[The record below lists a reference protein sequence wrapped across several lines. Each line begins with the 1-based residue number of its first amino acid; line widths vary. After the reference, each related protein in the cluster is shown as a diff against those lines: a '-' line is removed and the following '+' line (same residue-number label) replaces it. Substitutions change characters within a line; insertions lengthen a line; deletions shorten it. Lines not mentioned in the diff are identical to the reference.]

1 MRKILLIILILTIFL
16 WKINVFAQINEQ
28 SHSSGLTFT
37 AHTKNQDERTGLN
50 LTAEK
55 PMRYSKE
62 GFSIEF
68 DLRLR
73 EELHTYGYV
82 CRIVSNDSESFDVIS
97 YLLESKLKFLLT
109 KVDKVV
115 ETTSIQDSVSIAK
128 DRWIKVKLSFDKA
141 NIKIQIDNKEQ
152 TITQPITEFSDIKI
166 YFGTNRN
173 IHFYTNDVPPM
184 TIRNIIIKDNK
195 DTIIHK
201 WELSTH
207 NKDEVYDE
215 ITKSPAIAENPVWE
229 IDKHTRWSK
238 IASFTL
244 NTDGTNIN
252 PLPQITY
259 DSITGKVFIVT
270 RDRIYT
276 YHLDSNRTD
285 TIIPQKGYPYFRV
298 GSSSQLVYDNKQN
311 KLISYN
317 PDLPKLNFFDF
328 DKKEW
333 SEQSIVEVDTRQHHN
348 RFIDHKNNRLVVFGG
363 YGIHRYNAQLSTI
376 DISDTAKWNVASLD
390 SIIQPRYLSAL
401 CNLDEKNIMILGGYG
416 SASGKQEESPRNY
429 YDLYK
434 INVDTKEYT
443 RLWSFVNDKNHYTFS
458 NSLIADVEA
467 NKIYALTYNNDRYYS
482 SLYLS
487 SFDINTE
494 APSIHILSDS
504 IKYNFLDIKSYCDLF
519 LYQKTSALYALV
531 QQESA
536 SGESTVIDIY
546 SLAFPPLSKDFIQTY
561 EASKKENK
569 SLLFLLLIAIVIF
582 LLSLAYIYYRKKNKL
597 PKIDLDENK
606 DIEQYSKKE
615 KPKTELQKSAI
626 YLLGGFRIYD
636 KDGENVTGEFSP
648 TIKQIMIYLLLNS
661 IKNDKG
667 TTSQRLDETFWF
679 GMDKDSAANNRRV
692 NIRKLRL
699 LLQDIG
705 DVEIINKN
713 SYWYLNL
720 GEHVTCD
727 YSEVSLLINQFDRNF
742 LDKNTIS
749 RIVATASA
757 GPLLPNINEEWA
769 DDYKSDFSTKLVDVL
784 LEIINKPEV
793 KDDPKLLLKISD
805 VILIHDSIDEEAI
818 RIKCR
823 VLYQMKQKG
832 LSKQSY
838 DKFCED
844 YIGLLNTKPDFTYED
859 IIGDLTKN

>member
-1 MRKILLIILILTIFL
+1 MRRIPLTVLILTIFL
-16 WKINVFAQINEQ
+16 WKINVFAQIDEQ
-28 SHSSGLTFT
+28 SHYSGLTFI
-37 AHTKNQDERTGLN
+37 AHAKNQDERTGLN

-55 PMRYSKE
+55 PMKYTKE
-62 GFSIEF
+62 GFSLEF
-68 DLRLR
+68 DLKLR

-82 CRIVSNDSESFDVIS
+82 CRIVSNNSESFDIIS
-97 YLLESKLKFLLT
+97 YLLESQLKFLLT

-115 ETTSIQDSVSIAK
+115 ETAFIQDSTRISK
-128 DRWIKVKLSFDKA
+128 DKWIKINLSFNNE
-141 NIKIQIDNKEQ
+141 NIKISVDNKQ
-152 TITQPITEFSDIKI
+152 QVIKQPFANFADIKI
-166 YFGTNRN
+166 YFGANKDTY
-173 IHFYTNDVPPM
+173 FYANDVPPM
-184 TIRNIIIKDNK
+184 TIRNIVVRDNEGIVK
-195 DTIIHK
+195 YNWK
-201 WELSTH
+201 LLTH
-207 NKDEVYDE
+207 NKNEVYDE
-215 ITKSPAIAENPVWE
+215 IAKKTAVAENPIWE
-229 IDKHTRWSK
+229 IDKHTRWNK

-244 NTDGTNIN
+244 NTNGTNVN
-252 PLPQITY
+252 PLPQMAF
-259 DSITGKVFIVT
+259 DSIAGRIFIVT
-270 RDRIYT
+270 KDKLYT
-276 YHLDSNRTD
+276 YYIDDNRADS
-285 TIIPQKGYPYFRV
+285 IMPKKGYPYIRV
-298 GSSSQLVYDNKQN
+298 GASSQLIYDSKHNR
-311 KLISYN
+311 LISYN
-317 PDLPKLNFFDF
+317 PDLPKLNFYDF
-328 DKKEW
+328 EKNEW
-333 SEQSIVEVDTRQHHN
+333 SEQSMTEIDTRQHHN
-348 RFIDHKNNRLVVFGG
+348 RFIDYENNCLVVFGG

-376 DISDTAKWNVASLD
+376 NISDTAKWNVASLD

-401 CNLDEKNIMILGGYG
+401 CNLDGKNIMILGGYG
-416 SASGKQEESPRNY
+416 STSGKQEESPRNY

-434 INVDTKEYT
+434 INIDTKEYT

-458 NSLIADVEA
+458 NSLIADIEA

-494 APSIHILSDS
+494 TPSMQVLSDS

-569 SLLFLLLIAIVIF
+569 SLLFLLLIAIAIL
-582 LLSLAYIYYRKKNKL
+582 LLSLAYIYYRKKNKP
-597 PKIDLDENK
+597 PKRDLDENK
-606 DIEQYSKKE
+606 DIEQYQKKE
-615 KPKTELQKSAI
+615 KPKAELQKSAI

-636 KDGENVTGEFSP
+636 KDGENITGEFSP

-679 GMDKDSAANNRRV
+679 GMDRDSASNNRRV

-727 YSEVSLLINQFDRNF
+727 YSEVSLLINQLDRNF
-742 LDKNTIS
+742 FDKNTIS
-749 RIVATASA
+749 RIVAIASA

-793 KDDPKLLLKISD
+793 MDDPKLLLKISD
-805 VILIHDSIDEEAI
+805 VILIQDSIDEEAI

-823 VLYQMKQKG
+823 ILYQMKQKG

-844 YIGLLNTKPDFTYED
+844 YIGLLNTKPDFSYED
-859 IIGDLTKN
+859 IIGDLTRN